1 MIMILELYTRTEVG
15 WENAPYRKMDL
26 EKERKMSIKSM
37 TGFGRGESS
46 DENYKFTVEIKSVN
60 QRFLDCNIRMSRRFG
75 TFEAAIRN
83 LLKPYIK
90 RGKVDMSINFED
102 LTNQNSFLRY
112 NEETAAAYMKYFQ
125 QMAEQ
130 FSIENDVQVSVLAR
144 CPEVLVME
152 REQADEEEIWALMT
166 QAIKAAAEQ
175 LVESR
180 IQEGENLKKDLLLKL
195 DTLQELVEGVEE
207 RSPEVL
213 VAYRERLTQK
223 IQEVLEDRM
232 IDENRLM
239 TELAIYADKI
249 CVDEETVRLKS
260 HMLNMRKALDEGD
273 GIGRK
278 LDFVTQEMNR
288 EANTILSK
296 ANDMEISNLAI
307 ELKTEIEKIREQIQ
321 NIE

>member
-1 MIMILELYTRTEVG
+1 MPVCKYKGERTPDG
-15 WENAPYRKMDL
+15 KTDL
-26 EKERKMSIKSM
+26 EKEQKMSIKSM
-37 TGFGRGESS
+37 TGFGQGESF
-46 DENYKFTVEIKSVN
+46 DENYRFTVEIKSVN

-90 RGKVDMSINFED
+90 RGKVDISINFED
-102 LTNQNSFLRY
+102 LTKQNSFLRY
-112 NEETAAAYMKYFQ
+112 NEEIAAQYMQYFE
-125 QMAEQ
+125 QMGER
-130 FSIENDVQVSVLAR
+130 FSLENDIKVSFLAR

-152 REQADEEEIWALMT
+152 KEQADEAEIWALME
-166 QAIKAAAEQ
+166 QAVKAAAGQ

-180 IQEGENLKKDLLLKL
+180 IEEGENLKKDLYLKL
-195 DTLQELVEGVEE
+195 DNMEALVDGVEE
-207 RSPEVL
+207 RSPEVIA
-213 VAYRERLTQK
+213 AYRERLTQK
-223 IQEVLEDRM
+223 IQEVLADTL

-239 TELAIYADKI
+239 TELVIYAEKI

-260 HMLNMRKALDEGD
+260 HIKSMKEALESGD
-273 GIGRK
+273 NIGRK

-296 ANDMEISNLAI
+296 ANDMEIANIAI

>member
-1 MIMILELYTRTEVG
+1 
-15 WENAPYRKMDL
+15 
-26 EKERKMSIKSM
+26 MSIKSM
-37 TGFGRGESS
+37 TGFGRGENS
-46 DENYKFTVEIKSVN
+46 DENYKFTVELKSVN

-83 LLKPYIK
+83 LLKSSIK
-90 RGKVDMSINFED
+90 RGKIDVSINFED
-102 LTNQNSFLRY
+102 LTNQNSFLHY
-112 NEETAAAYMKYFQ
+112 NEELAAEYMHYFE
-125 QMAEQ
+125 QMAER
-130 FSIENDVQVSVLAR
+130 FSLENDIRVSVLAG

-152 REQADEEEIWALMT
+152 KEQADEAELWTLLEGAVSA
-166 QAIKAAAEQ
+166 AIAQ

-180 IQEGENLKKDLLLKL
+180 IQEGENLKKDLFSKL
-195 DTLQELVEGVEE
+195 DTMQTLVNSIEA
-207 RSPEVL
+207 RAPQII
-213 VAYRERLTQK
+213 ADYRERLTQK
-223 IQEVLEDRM
+223 VQELLSDSM
-232 IDENRLM
+232 IEESRLA
-239 TELAIYADKI
+239 TEIVIYADKV
-249 CVDEETVRLKS
+249 CVDEETVRLRS
-260 HMLNMRKALDEGD
+260 HMKSMRAALEEGD